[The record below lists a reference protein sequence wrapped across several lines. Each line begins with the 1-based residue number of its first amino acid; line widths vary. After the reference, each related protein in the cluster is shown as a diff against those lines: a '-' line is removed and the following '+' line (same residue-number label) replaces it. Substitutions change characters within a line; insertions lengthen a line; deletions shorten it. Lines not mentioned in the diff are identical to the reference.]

1 MDNKEYKLEID
12 PRILELLGPSLYT
25 NIYYVLAEL
34 IANAYDADA
43 RNVYIIANP
52 DNITIED
59 DGLGMSY
66 QNGDIQKYLNV
77 AGISRSTEE
86 ESRTETLQRM
96 KMGRKGVGKLAALS
110 VSENVRVLTIK
121 NGERSGFVLTRH
133 PENGVLPAIDDGE
146 IRFEKVSGNGT
157 AIIMT
162 YPEYRL
168 HKSLEVVK
176 KNLLKIFPLVG
187 EDFVIHISRG
197 QQAAI
202 LDSVDKTYASQ
213 LCALITLGK
222 EYAYLTSLV
231 PNEFPSIR
239 NLLVESRDSYQEPL
253 SLRDNVGQEHE
264 YCLEIKGWIGTYKS
278 TKGRKADISDF
289 PDNFISLY
297 AHKKMGE
304 FNILPCV
311 GQNKMN
317 EVFVVGQLF
326 VDLFEETSLP
336 DMALSNRQGYK
347 TDDPRYEAVM
357 KYVRESLLPGI
368 IEKRVKFTNEANKGK
383 KLKQLTELEKKEAL
397 FKKAVVGFKNKTTNE
412 TAKAI
417 IKIAPEVSREEV
429 KRIVAGAINS
439 HIGKLGIK
447 PTIDVQK
454 KRILISHAGKD
465 RSLGDVVYE
474 MLLFNNIP
482 PQDILYTSCEDEA
495 SRVPEGK
502 KVYDYLRTFF
512 VDSYSDEKM
521 FVVFVTSNNTPESWG
536 AMIEIGAAWITQIGN
551 KIFNI
556 SPYRPEHPLDDEHLW
571 HSTSRDETTGQLSM
585 NRLNW
590 DIFCQKIEAICDEL
604 GYAKR
609 TRDDNKAFL
618 SNLISVL

>member
-1 MDNKEYKLEID
+1 MDKKEYKLEID

-43 RNVYIIANP
+43 RNVYIIANQ

-86 ESRTETLQRM
+86 ESKTEKLQRM

-121 NGERSGFVLTRH
+121 NGEKSGFILTRH
-133 PENGVLPAIDDGE
+133 PENGILPAIDSGE
-146 IRFEKVSGNGT
+146 IHFEKVSGDGT

-162 YPEYRL
+162 CPEYQL

-187 EDFVIHISRG
+187 DDFVIHISRG
-197 QQAAI
+197 QQTAV

-213 LCALITLGK
+213 LCALITLGN
-222 EYAYLTSLV
+222 EYDYLTSLV
-231 PNEFPSIR
+231 PNEYPSIR
-239 NLLVESRDSYQEPL
+239 SILVESRDSYQEL
-253 SLRDNVGQEHE
+253 MSLRDNIGQEHE

-289 PDNFISLY
+289 PDNFISLF

-304 FNILPCV
+304 FNILPRV

-326 VDLFEETSLP
+326 VDLFEDTSLP

-357 KYVRESLLPGI
+357 KYVRERLLPGI

-383 KLKQLTELEKKEAL
+383 KLKQLTELEKKEAQ

-417 IKIAPEVSREEV
+417 IRIAPEVSREEV

-454 KRILISHAGKD
+454 KRILISHAGRD
-465 RSLGDVVYE
+465 SSLGDVVYK

-482 PQDILYTSCEDEA
+482 AQDILYTSCEDEA

-604 GYAKR
+604 GYEKR
-609 TRDDNKAFL
+609 MREENKAFL
-618 SNLISVL
+618 SNLVSVL

>member
-121 NGERSGFVLTRH
+121 NGEKSGFVLTRH
-133 PENGVLPAIDDGE
+133 PKNGILPAIGNRE
-146 IRFEKVSGNGT
+146 IHFERVFGDGT

-187 EDFVIHISRG
+187 DDFVIHISRG
-197 QQAAI
+197 QQTVV

-213 LCALITLGK
+213 LCALITLGND
-222 EYAYLTSLV
+222 YNYLSSLV
-231 PNEFPSIR
+231 PNEYPSIR
-239 NLLVESRDSYQEPL
+239 STLIETRDSYKEPL
-253 SLRDNVGQEHE
+253 SLRDNDGQEHE
-264 YCLEIKGWIGTYKS
+264 YSLEIKGWIGTYKS

-304 FNILPCV
+304 FNILPRV

-317 EVFVVGQLF
+317 EVYVVGQLF
-326 VDLFEETSLP
+326 VDLFEATDLP

-357 KYVRESLLPGI
+357 RYVRESLLPSI
-368 IEKRVKFTNEANKGK
+368 LDKRVKYTDEANKGK
-383 KLKQLTELEKKEAL
+383 RLKRISDLEKREER
-397 FKKAVVGFKNKTTNE
+397 FKKAVVGFKTKTTNE

-417 IKIAPEVSREEV
+417 SRLAPDVSREEV

-447 PTIDVQK
+447 PTIDIQK
-454 KRILISHAGKD
+454 KRILISHAGND
-465 RSLGDVVYE
+465 SPLGDVIYQ
-474 MLLFNNIP
+474 MLLFNSIP
-482 PQDILYTSCEDEA
+482 PQDILYTSCEDEQ

-502 KVYDYLRTFF
+502 KVYEYLRTFF

-521 FVVFVTSNNTPESWG
+521 FVIFVTSNNTPNSWG
-536 AMIEIGAAWITQIGN
+536 AMIEIGAAWITQIDN

-571 HSTSRDETTGQLSM
+571 HSTSRDKITGQLSM
-585 NRLNW
+585 NHLNW

-609 TRDDNKAFL
+609 TRADNKAYL
-618 SNLISVL
+618 SSLISII

>member
-1 MDNKEYKLEID
+1 MDKEYKLEID

-43 RNVYIIANP
+43 KNVYIIANS
-52 DNITIED
+52 DDITIED
-59 DGLGMSY
+59 DGSGMSY
-66 QNGDIQKYLNV
+66 QEGDIHKYLSV
-77 AGISRSTEE
+77 AAISRTTED
-86 ESRTETLQRM
+86 ESKTATLQRM

-110 VSENVRVLTIK
+110 VSENVKVLTIK
-121 NGERSGFVLTRH
+121 DGEKSGFVLTRH
-133 PENGVLPAIDDGE
+133 PEGGGILPTIENQD
-146 IRFEKVSGNGT
+146 IHFTKIKGNGT

-162 YPEYRL
+162 DPEYRL

-187 EDFVIHISRG
+187 EDFVIHITRG
-197 QQAAI
+197 QQTVV
-202 LDSVDKTYASQ
+202 LDAVDKTYASQ
-213 LCALITLGK
+213 LCALITLGR
-222 EYAYLTSLV
+222 EYEYLAPLV
-231 PNEFPSIR
+231 PNEFPLIR
-239 NLLVESRDSYQEPL
+239 SSLVESRDSYQEPL
-253 SLRDNVGQEHE
+253 TLRDNNGQDHE
-264 YCLEIKGWIGTYKS
+264 YILDIQGWIGTYKS
-278 TKGRKADISDF
+278 TKGRKADMSDF
-289 PDNFISLY
+289 QDNFISLY

-304 FNILPCV
+304 FNILPRV

-317 EVFVVGQLF
+317 EVYVVGQLF
-326 VDLFEETSLP
+326 VDLFEATDLP

-357 KYVRESLLPGI
+357 RYVREELLPSI
-368 IEKRVKFTNEANKGK
+368 LDKRVKYTDEANKRK
-383 KLKQLTELEKKEAL
+383 KLKQISDLEKREER
-397 FKKAVVGFKNKTTNE
+397 FKKAVVGFKTKTTNE

-417 IKIAPEVSREEV
+417 SKLAPDVSREEI

-439 HIGKLGIK
+439 HIGRLGIK
-447 PTIDVQK
+447 PTIDIQK

-465 RSLGDVVYE
+465 SSLGDVIYQ

-482 PQDILYTSCEDEA
+482 PQDILFTSCENEL
-495 SRVPEGK
+495 SRIPEGK
-502 KVYDYLRTFF
+502 KVYEYLRTFF

-521 FVVFVTSNNTPESWG
+521 FVIFVTSNNTPDSWG
-536 AMIEIGAAWITQIGN
+536 AMIEIGAAWITQIDN

-571 HSTSRDETTGQLSM
+571 HSTSRDKKTGQLSM
-585 NRLNW
+585 DHLNW

-609 TRDDNKAFL
+609 TRADNKAYL
-618 SNLISVL
+618 SNLISVI